1 MKQAYT
7 TTAAPKPAGAY
18 SQAVRV
24 GNAVYLAGQV
34 GLNPQSG
41 ELVTASFAEEVKQVF
56 ANLKA
61 VAEAAGG
68 SLQDTVKLTVYLTD
82 LSQFA
87 VMNDVMLQVFQ
98 TPYPART
105 TVEVS
110 KLPRGARVE
119 MDAVLLLDK
128 P

>member
-1 MKQAYT
+1 MKQAYST
-7 TTAAPKPAGAY
+7 AAAPKPAGAY

-41 ELVTASFAEEVKQVF
+41 EMVTVSFADEVKQVF

-68 SLQDTVKLTVYLTD
+68 SLQDAVKLTVYLTD
-82 LSQFA
+82 LSQFT
-87 VMNDVMLQVFQ
+87 VMNETMMQIFQ
-98 TPYPART
+98 APYPART

-119 MDAVLLLDK
+119 VDAILGTA